1 MHTKF
6 ERLLSKS
13 LTTLEVMTYY
23 LVVHTGPGREADVGC
38 QSIHPTPATLPTT
51 SGLNWNRLVGLV
63 VIASA
68 SRAEDPGF
76 ESCLR
81 QDFFGVVSY
90 Q

>member
-23 LVVHTGPGREADVGC
+23 LVVHTGTD
-38 QSIHPTPATLPTT
+38 ATRSSSLYY
-51 SGLNWNRLVGLV
+51 RLVWPSGK
-63 VIASA
+63 ASA
-68 SRAEDPGF
+68 ARAEDPGF
-76 ESCLR
+76 ESRLR
-81 QDFFGVVSY
+81 RDFFGVESY